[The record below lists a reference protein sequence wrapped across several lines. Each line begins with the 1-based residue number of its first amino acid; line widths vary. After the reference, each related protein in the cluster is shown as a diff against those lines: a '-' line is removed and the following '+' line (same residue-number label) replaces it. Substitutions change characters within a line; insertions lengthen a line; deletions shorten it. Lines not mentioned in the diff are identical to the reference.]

1 MPPRNWKWRVW
12 HHRRLP
18 LAVQSAAPI
27 AAGDGPEIQS
37 RRRFARGVR
46 KALVPAAENG
56 LRGWDTEPKPIETL
70 ASGTCRPVWPITM
83 SGPSRILVSDH
94 ERLLVQSLCEGMK
107 MTKGVYETLVLRN
120 VPMAVVHTGYFSGHG
135 NFCYFPSLFSPCFPR
150 LSGMVIP
157 RSSMLIVP
165 LPQRLKVSAHVVDL
179 KVWPVSLDS
188 LVGQL
193 WKLPKGEDAHIAMA
207 HEVLS

>member
-1 MPPRNWKWRVW
+1 MEPEPIPTFSYQTHHLQAMASPFSLDGGVEMPLRDWNWRVW

-70 ASGTCRPVWPITM
+70 ASGTCRLVWPITM

-94 ERLLVQSLCEGMK
+94 ERLLFRSPCERMK
-107 MTKGVYETLVLRN
+107 MTKWVTR
-120 VPMAVVHTGYFSGHG
+120 H
-135 NFCYFPSLFSPCFPR
+135 
-150 LSGMVIP
+150 
-157 RSSMLIVP
+157 
-165 LPQRLKVSAHVVDL
+165 
-179 KVWPVSLDS
+179 
-188 LVGQL
+188 
-193 WKLPKGEDAHIAMA
+193 
-207 HEVLS
+207 